1 MLDENDKNVRIPLP
15 GEVGKHIDHKLR
27 TIIVNAEEGVKAL
40 YCVNEKRIVAYIFAK
55 NKGWDLVKGKAWV
68 KERVKL
74 YKSFN
79 ETHVDQEAEFI
90 NLICVKQDDSSD
102 VFKPKSPAFI
112 MEDKI
117 ADFTMGMDDVCEAAE
132 VVDMEKVQK
141 YHKFVV
147 VEAAEFVR
155 TDFKVIDIDGEAGIR
170 AVVGKLE
177 GKEATTLQSYLFA
190 TDKWE
195 VDEAKDWLK
204 EHDVEYLSV
213 EEGDKPEEEEEKSMG
228 GEGGD
233 MSKEVEGQ
241 FNEMEFVK
249 LDKDKHLVYGVFLV
263 PDKADHDGDV
273 ISAEDIEKVSHGFI
287 KDYRTIDEM
296 HEDIISAS
304 IVESAIA
311 WMDDMDYHGK
321 KLKKGTWFGAIKIED
336 MEVWDK
342 VVAGVYKGFSVRIA
356 GIREPIKE

>member
-15 GEVGKHIDHKLR
+15 GEICKHIDHKLR
-27 TIIVNAEEGVKAL
+27 TMIVNAEEGVKAL

-55 NKGWDLVKGKAWV
+55 NKGWDLDKGKAWV
-68 KERVKL
+68 KENNNI

-90 NLICVKQDDSSD
+90 NLICVKHDDTSD
-102 VFKPKSPAFI
+102 VLKPKSPAFV

-117 ADFTMGMDDVCEAAE
+117 ADFTMGMDDVYEVAE
-132 VVDMEKVQK
+132 VIDIEKVQK
-141 YHKFVV
+141 YHRFRVI
-147 VEAAEFVR
+147 EPEDFER
-155 TDFKVIDIDGEAGIR
+155 TSFRVIDIDKEAGIR
-170 AVVGKLE
+170 AVVGKLLE
-177 GKEATTLQSYLFA
+177 KTSMTIQSYLFA
-190 TDKWE
+190 TDKWT
-195 VDEAKDWLK
+195 
-204 EHDVEYLSV
+204 V
-213 EEGDKPEEEEEKSMG
+213 EEARTWMKDHDISYISIAEGDSPEEQKEKSMG

-233 MSKEVEGQ
+233 MSKEVEGH
-241 FNEMEFVK
+241 FNEMEFIK
-249 LDKDKHLVYGVFLV
+249 LDKDKHLAYGVFLV
-263 PDKADHDGDV
+263 PEKPDHDGDV
-273 ISAEDIEKVSHGFI
+273 ISAEDVEKVAHGFI

-321 KLKKGTWFGAIKIED
+321 KLAKGTWFGAIKIED
-336 MEVWDK
+336 DAVWDK